1 MEMVEIRGVEK
12 SYDDVKVIHGINLS
26 FKQGD
31 FVVIL
36 GPSGCGKS
44 TLLRMIA
51 GLEQITAG
59 DIAIDGRVVNKVE
72 PRDRGIAMVFQNYAL
87 YPHMSVRENMSYGLK
102 LARVDKATI
111 AIKVQEVAE
120 ILGLQALLDRRP
132 GQLSGGQRQRV
143 AMGRAII
150 REPKVFLFD
159 EPLSNLDAKLRHQ
172 MRMELKRLH
181 IRLNA
186 TSVLVTH
193 DQVEAMSLAT
203 QLVLMNAGVVEQVG
217 TPTEIYNQPATL
229 FTAGF
234 VGSLP
239 MNFFPGVIG
248 PDGNAITLDN
258 GTHFTVQRD
267 LRSHASKRVVLGIRP
282 DAMQIVSTSAPNAP
296 AFQGTVELSE
306 DLGSLRLLHIRNG
319 TDEFAVAVSP
329 ESVVQGPV
337 TATVDE
343 RDFHLFDAD
352 TERRI

>member
-1 MEMVEIRGVEK
+1 
-12 SYDDVKVIHGINLS
+12 
-26 FKQGD
+26 
-31 FVVIL
+31 
-36 GPSGCGKS
+36 
-44 TLLRMIA
+44 
-51 GLEQITAG
+51 
-59 DIAIDGRVVNKVE
+59 
-72 PRDRGIAMVFQNYAL
+72 
-87 YPHMSVRENMSYGLK
+87 MSVRENMSYGLK
-102 LARVDKATI
+102 IARVDKATI
-111 AIKVQEVAE
+111 DVKVREVAD

-239 MNFFPGVIG
+239 MNFFPGNVN
-248 PDGNAITLDN
+248 DTGNQLILEN
-258 GTHFTVQRD
+258 GTHVPFTRD
-267 LRSHASKRVVLGIRP
+267 LREHAGKKIVLGIRP
-282 DAMQIVSTSAPNAP
+282 DAMQIVPASTEGTPL
-296 AFQGTVELSE
+296 FQGNLELSE
-306 DLGSLRLLHIRNG
+306 DLGSLRLLHIRHSTG
-319 TDEFAVAVSP
+319 EFAVAVSP
-329 ESVVQGPV
+329 EKAMHGALAA
-337 TATVDE
+337 TAIE
-343 RDFHLFDAD
+343 RDLHLFDAV

>member
-1 MEMVEIRGVEK
+1 MVDIRGVEK

-26 FKQGD
+26 FAPND

-59 DIAIDGRVVNKVE
+59 EIAIDGRVVNKVE

-102 LARVDKATI
+102 LARVDKGTI
-111 AIKVQEVAE
+111 DAKVRQVAE

-181 IRLNA
+181 LRLNA

-193 DQVEAMSLAT
+193 DQVEAMSLAS

-217 TPTEIYNQPATL
+217 TPTQIYNEPATL

-239 MNFFPGVIG
+239 MNFFPGCVN
-248 PDGNAITLDN
+248 DGGNQLILEN
-258 GTHFTVQRD
+258 GTKLPMERD
-267 LRSHASKRVVLGIRP
+267 LRAHAGKKIVLGIRP
-282 DAMQIVSTSAPNAP
+282 DALRLVPSPSDGGQV
-296 AFQGTVELSE
+296 FQGRLELAE
-306 DLGSLRLLHIRNG
+306 DLGSLRLLHLRNSG
-319 TDEFAVAVSP
+319 GGFAVAVAAD
-329 ESVVQGPV
+329 
-337 TATVDE
+337 TAAEGTLHAAANE
-343 RDFHLFDAD
+343 RDLHLFDAV